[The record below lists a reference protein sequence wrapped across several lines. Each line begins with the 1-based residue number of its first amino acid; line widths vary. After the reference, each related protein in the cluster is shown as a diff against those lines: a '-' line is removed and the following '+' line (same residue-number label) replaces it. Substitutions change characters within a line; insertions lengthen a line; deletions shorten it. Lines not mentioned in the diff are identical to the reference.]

1 MLITNFRNTLLAL
14 FLSMVF
20 ALPVHSVA
28 VDKPLGDPMLE
39 ARARAIHKQLR
50 CLVCQNQSIEDSN
63 ASLARDLRI
72 LVRDRISAGDD
83 DEAVIR
89 FVVDRYGD
97 WVLLQPPLKSG
108 TIPLWAAPA
117 IFLAISILLI
127 VLWYRRRRDIVA
139 ISGDPLSNEEQ
150 DRLKGMMKNRDSA

>member
-1 MLITNFRNTLLAL
+1 MLIMNFRNTLLAL

-20 ALPVHSVA
+20 ALPALSVA

-39 ARARAIHKQLR
+39 ARARTIHKQLR

-63 ASLARDLRI
+63 ASLARDLRM

-108 TIPLWAAPA
+108 TIALWAAPA

-150 DRLKGMMKNRDSA
+150 DRLKSMMKNRDSA

>member
-1 MLITNFRNTLLAL
+1 MLMRNICNIFFVLL
-14 FLSMVF
+14 LSMTF
-20 ALPVHSVA
+20 TSSAHSVA
-28 VDKPLGDPMLE
+28 VDKPLGNPMME

-72 LVRDRISAGDD
+72 LVRERISMGDD

-97 WVLLQPPLKSG
+97 WVLLQPPVKTG
-108 TIPLWAAPA
+108 TIPLWAGPA
-117 IFLAISILLI
+117 LFLAISILFI
-127 VLWYRRRRDIVA
+127 GVWYRRRRFVTV
-139 ISGDPLSNEEQ
+139 ISGDPLDKGEQ
-150 DRLKGMMKNRDSA
+150 DRLRRLMKNRGSE

>member
-1 MLITNFRNTLLAL
+1 MLIMNFRNTLLAL

-108 TIPLWAAPA
+108 TIALWAAPA

-150 DRLKGMMKNRDSA
+150 DRLEGMMKNRNSA

>member
-1 MLITNFRNTLLAL
+1 MLMRNICNIFFVLL
-14 FLSMVF
+14 LSMTF
-20 ALPVHSVA
+20 TSSAHSVA
-28 VDKPLGDPMLE
+28 VDKPLGNPMME

-72 LVRDRISAGDD
+72 LVRERVSAGDD

-97 WVLLQPPLKSG
+97 WVLLQPPVKTG
-108 TIPLWAAPA
+108 TIPLWAGPA
-117 IFLAISILLI
+117 LFLTISILFI
-127 VLWYRRRRDIVA
+127 GLWYRRRRSVA
-139 ISGDPLSNEEQ
+139 VISGDPLDKGEQ
-150 DRLKGMMKNRDSA
+150 DRLRRLMKNRGSE